1 MSKGVGIHVVGL
13 ADSAVRDSLLRT
25 VTAIQSKGFVFPGKK
40 VIINLAPADLCK
52 TGTGYDLPIALSLIA
67 ESHQDKENLND
78 LEEWMTVGELGL
90 DGSVREVPGCIQAV
104 REAIEMG
111 CKGVVI
117 PAANGPE
124 VASVFGRIIPVYGV
138 SSLDEAIAAIGGMG
152 TVPTVWE
159 VQSSSQAHRVRPQRA
174 WDQLVGNIA
183 GKRAIEIAAAGGHPL
198 LLMGAPG
205 SGRTTLARALRE
217 LLPPMDIDET
227 LEVASIYSASGRG
240 ETRTFT
246 NETHTRPFRSPHYS
260 ASLAALF
267 GGGNGDSVQPGELSL
282 ASKGIL
288 YIDEVNLLP
297 RAVNEA
303 LHSVLRERKL
313 VISRLRSKVVFPADI
328 QFVGAMNPC
337 PCGYYGEGDRCN
349 CSQRERELWLAS
361 FKEKAVYQS
370 FDIQAWVHPASG
382 QESVSAGKVETESVE
397 VVAQRVRQ
405 ARERQARRYAGDV
418 DIRLNV
424 DLKAADTDV
433 YCHLDDECLALLDKI
448 TERLGLSCDV
458 RLPVIRLARTIAD
471 LADEDNIKPE
481 HLCEAASYRF
491 LDRETH

>member
-1 MSKGVGIHVVGL
+1 MSFGIGIHLVGL
-13 ADSAVRDSLLRT
+13 ADNAVKESLLRV
-25 VTAIQSKGFVFPGKK
+25 VTAIQAKGFHFPGMKT
-40 VIINLAPADLCK
+40 IINLAPADLCK
-52 TGTGYDLPIALSLIA
+52 SGTGYDLPIALSLIA
-67 ESHQDKENLND
+67 ESHQDNGNLND
-78 LEEWMTVGELGL
+78 LEEWMIVGELGL
-90 DGSVREVPGCIQAV
+90 DGGVREVPGCIQAV
-104 REAIEMG
+104 RTAIEVG
-111 CKGVVI
+111 CKGVII
-117 PAANGPE
+117 PRANVKE
-124 VASVFGRIIPVYGV
+124 VASVFGRMVPVYGV
-138 SSLDEAIAAIGGMG
+138 SSMVEAIEVIGGKA
-152 TVPTVWE
+152 TIPTVWE
-159 VQSSSQAHRVRPQRA
+159 VPEEDGPVEAAPLRA
-174 WDQLVGNIA
+174 WDNILGNEA
-183 GKRAIEIAAAGGHPL
+183 GKRAVEIAAAGGHPL
-198 LLMGAPG
+198 LLMGVPG
-205 SGRTTLARALRE
+205 SGRATLARALRE

-260 ASLAALF
+260 ASLAAFF

-282 ASKGIL
+282 ASKGVL
-288 YIDEVNLLP
+288 YIDEVNSLP
-297 RAVNEA
+297 KSVSETLA
-303 LHSVLRERKL
+303 SVLKDRK
-313 VISRLRSKVVFPADI
+313 VTISRLRSKVVFPADI

-337 PCGYYGEGDRCN
+337 PCGYYGEVDRCN

-361 FKEKAVYQS
+361 LKEKAVYQS
-370 FDIQAWVHPASG
+370 FDIQAWVHPVSE

-405 ARERQARRYAGDV
+405 ARERQARRYAVDV

-433 YCHLDDECLALLDKI
+433 YCHLDDECLALLDKL
-448 TERLGLSCDV
+448 TEGLGLSCDA

-481 HLCEAASYRF
+481 HLCEAVSYRF